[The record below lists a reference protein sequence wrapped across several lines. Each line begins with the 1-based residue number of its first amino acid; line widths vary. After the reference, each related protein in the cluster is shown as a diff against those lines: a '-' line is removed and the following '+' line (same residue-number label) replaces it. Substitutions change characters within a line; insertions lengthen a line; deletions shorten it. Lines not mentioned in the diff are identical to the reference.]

1 MQCFSGAHTFEAF
14 PAHLNKMKAKVA
26 GLSANEMDSTDRDA
40 WVDYYCALF
49 EIDPI
54 VIYPECKEIDIEEK
68 TLQEYNTW
76 YHLDLSER
84 KYFDRP
90 GCRATCKVPFSGD
103 PGLLELQ
110 PNPHTLARF
119 EVDRIVKPGDDGIGA
134 LLLVYEL
141 FQRDATSEGIDGH
154 FNEEIS
160 AIIAE
165 AEKVN
170 AEARQFNESLR
181 EIVEHEVNQ
190 RIQQLDKLAAIKQ
203 GLNIP
208 LNRVKDAPM
217 AMPMPLPKKKL
228 AFSKPKPNKSNE
240 TMCSISDVD
249 YETINAVIGE
259 CGAVMEQAPASF
271 ASLSEEQLR
280 DYLRG
285 MLGTHYDNVTG
296 ETFRNRGKT
305 DIHIPFGNR
314 VAFIA
319 ECKIW
324 HGQKAFMKAIEQ
336 LFSYT
341 TWRDTKVSVVVF
353 NKENKNFDGVL
364 GGIGNALEE
373 NVISVKRNK
382 DAVWTCKVQDP
393 VDERV
398 MHVTVQAF
406 NLYVRPTVA

>member
-1 MQCFSGAHTFEAF
+1 
-14 PAHLNKMKAKVA
+14 MKAKIA

-40 WVDYYCALF
+40 WIDYYCAQYEL
-49 EIDPI
+49 DPI
-54 VIYPECKEIDIEEK
+54 VIYQECKENDIEEK

-76 YHLDLSER
+76 YQFDRSER
-84 KYFDRP
+84 KYYDRP
-90 GCRATCKVPFSGD
+90 GYKVTCKVPFSGD
-103 PGLLELQ
+103 PSLFELR
-110 PNPHTLARF
+110 PNPHRLPPL
-119 EVDRIVKPGDDGIGA
+119 EVDRIVKPNDDGVGK
-134 LLLVYEL
+134 LVLIYEL
-141 FQRDATSEGIDGH
+141 FQRDATPEGIDSY
-154 FNEEIS
+154 FDSEIS

-181 EIVEHEVNQ
+181 EIVEHEIDQ
-190 RIQQLDKLAAIKQ
+190 RIQQLDKLAVIKQ

-217 AMPMPLPKKKL
+217 AKPVPLPKKKL
-228 AFSKPKPNKSNE
+228 AFSKPKPDKSNE
-240 TMCSISDVD
+240 TMCSIPDVD

-259 CGAVMEQAPASF
+259 CGTLMEQAPASF

-305 DIHIPFGNR
+305 DIHIPLGGR
-314 VAFIA
+314 VAYIA

-341 TWRDTKVSVVVF
+341 TWRDTKVSVIVF
-353 NKENKNFDGVL
+353 NKENVNFSGVL
-364 GGIGNALEE
+364 DSTGNALEE
-373 NVISVKRNK
+373 NAISVKRTK
-382 DAVWTCKVQDP
+382 DTVWTCKVQDP

-398 MHVTVQAF
+398 MHVTVQVF